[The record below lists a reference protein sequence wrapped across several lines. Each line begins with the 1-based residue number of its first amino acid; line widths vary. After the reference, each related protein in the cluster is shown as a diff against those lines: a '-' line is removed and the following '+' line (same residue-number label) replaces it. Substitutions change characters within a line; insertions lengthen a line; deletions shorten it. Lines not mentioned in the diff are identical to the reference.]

1 MTRLTT
7 IATTLLLA
15 AFALPVAADTGT
27 TLNQVI
33 KDGTARYYDDPQEL
47 TLAAGFWA
55 QAGSDVTAT
64 IHHQQGYYVDKSP
77 LDEKDK
83 QYTSNAGRTFVVAGC
98 VPKNLPI
105 KGPVGSVWVACND
118 LDYLKDKVVESR
130 FISCL
135 DLFPN
140 GVVSGLS
147 IKEVNNRTWES
158 FRFSCR
164 DIAPDGGMIGTA
176 QKSDFLFNF
185 EREGKLY
192 EATAASQH
200 LTFGIFE
207 VANALTGRKSLLQI
221 ALEHTG
227 AATIQAAGTRARPV
241 DDFTLSEKIPDAFGL
256 GGMLRV
262 DHWTCPPGMV
272 LTGMAIGHN
281 PDKKGNDT
289 RPIYI
294 LGECRKLL
302 YTQ

>member
-1 MTRLTT
+1 MTQLTT

-55 QAGSDVTAT
+55 QAGADVTAT

-227 AATIQAAGTRARPV
+227 AATIQAAGTHARPV

>member
-227 AATIQAAGTRARPV
+227 AATIQAAGTHARPV

>member
-1 MTRLTT
+1 MTQLTT

-227 AATIQAAGTRARPV
+227 AATIQAAGTHARPI

>member
-7 IATTLLLA
+7 IASAILLA
-15 AFALPVAADTGT
+15 ALAHPAAAATGV

-33 KDGTARYYDDPQEL
+33 KEGTVRYYDHPQEL
-47 TLAAGFWA
+47 TLAEGFWA

-64 IHHQQGYYVDKSP
+64 VRLRQGYSLDKSP
-77 LDEKDK
+77 LDTKDL
-83 QYTSNAGRTFVVAGC
+83 QYTSNSGRAYVVAGC

-105 KGPVGSVWVACND
+105 KGPVGSVWLACND
-118 LDYLKDKVVESR
+118 LDYLKDKVIESR

-135 DLFPN
+135 DLFTN
-140 GVVSGLS
+140 GVVSGVS

-164 DIAPDGGMIGTA
+164 DMAPDGSMTAAA
-176 QKSDFLFNF
+176 QKTEFLFNY
-185 EREGKLY
+185 ERDGKLY
-192 EATAASQH
+192 ETTAASQH

-207 VANALTGRKSLLQI
+207 VANRLTGQKSLLQI

-227 AATIQAAGTRARPV
+227 AAEILAAGASGRQV
-241 DDFTLSEKIPDAFGL
+241 DDFTLSDKVPDAFGL

-262 DHWTCPPGMV
+262 DHWKCPPGMV
-272 LTGMAIGHN
+272 ITGMAIGHN

-289 RPIYI
+289 KPVYI
-294 LGECRKLL
+294 LAECRKLL
-302 YTQ
+302 YTP

>member
-1 MTRLTT
+1 MTQLTT

-227 AATIQAAGTRARPV
+227 AATIQAAGTHARPV

>member
-227 AATIQAAGTRARPV
+227 AATIQAAGTHARPI